1 MKLPKCNVCNHQ
13 FNWKEIIK
21 SEWHY
26 SSKELKCSKCNTK
39 YPVRNSFLLFL
50 IIFIGAYIFS
60 KLLFNNYFSSFS
72 SDSEINLLIELTI
85 FILSAI
91 LISLITPYFV
101 KLGTPI
107 KE

>member
-1 MKLPKCNVCNHQ
+1 MKLPKCNVCHHQ

-21 SEWHY
+21 SEWSY
-26 SSKELKCSKCNTK
+26 TPKELKCNKCNTK

-50 IIFIGAYIFS
+50 AIFTGAYIIS
-60 KLLFNNYFSSFS
+60 KLLFNNYFIYFS
-72 SDSEINLLIELTI
+72 SAEDVNFLIELII

-91 LISLITPYFV
+91 LISLFTPYFV
-101 KLGTPI
+101 KLGTPL